1 MFGAGLQF
9 QDYPWGT
16 HQDVQDSSAA
26 PIERYLASWKF
37 LIHIELAKAAEKSAD
52 HRPVAGTD
60 AAKAAKVL
68 RDFIRTNWGEVDF
81 EFSDTFRKRNY
92 SFNFEPTVLGNKLG
106 SLKVDEV
113 PRDRLGGFLNEANR
127 CAVSALVPPY

>member
-1 MFGAGLQF
+1 MGHASGRPGQFGCADRAL
-9 QDYPWGT
+9 
-16 HQDVQDSSAA
+16 
-26 PIERYLASWKF
+26 LASWKF
-37 LIHIELAKAAEKSAD
+37 LIHIELAKAALKSAD

-92 SFNFEPTVLGNKLG
+92 SFNFEPT
-106 SLKVDEV
+106 
-113 PRDRLGGFLNEANR
+113 F
-127 CAVSALVPPY
+127 SAISSGA